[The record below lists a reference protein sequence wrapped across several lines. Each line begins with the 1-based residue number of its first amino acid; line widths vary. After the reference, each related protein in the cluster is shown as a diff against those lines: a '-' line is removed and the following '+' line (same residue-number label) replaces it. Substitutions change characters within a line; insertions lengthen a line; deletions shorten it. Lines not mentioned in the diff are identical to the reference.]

1 MSSSQAPMPT
11 PPRDQESKPEPSRST
26 LLHRA
31 VTVTLGLLLVGYVL
45 HEHPV
50 VRETASAVATVAAV
64 GIAALPY
71 LRRR

>member
-1 MSSSQAPMPT
+1 MSSSQAPTPT
-11 PPRDQESKPEPSRST
+11 PLRAQEPEPSRST

-31 VTVTLGLLLVGYVL
+31 ATVVLGLLLVAYVL
-45 HEHPV
+45 HEHPA

-64 GIAALPY
+64 GVAALPC